1 MIQRIQFHMSSM
13 TYRHSI
19 SLGNEKSGTEGRIMD
34 CQLIKCLGNL
44 SLTQEFSHI
53 CSPVSV
59 FKIYSQKA
67 GLISIPMAG
76 QCLANAT
83 CMVVPAPT
91 NGSRT
96 TPPGGQP
103 MSKQRAT
110 SSSGKDALSTF
121 PLFLD
126 RAAIVQTSSST
137 LLSTRCF
144 RSK

>member
-1 MIQRIQFHMSSM
+1 
-13 TYRHSI
+13 
-19 SLGNEKSGTEGRIMD
+19 EKRLMD
-34 CQLIKCLGNL
+34 CQLIKGLGNL
-44 SLTQEFSHI
+44 SLTHEFFHI
-53 CSPVSV
+53 CSTISV
-59 FKIYSQKA
+59 FKIYSQKV

-76 QCLANAT
+76 LRLANAT

-103 MSKQRAT
+103 ISKQRTT

-121 PLFLD
+121 PLFFD

-137 LLSTRCF
+137 LLSTKCF